1 MNTWITSFFG
11 MGTTWS
17 ENLRPLGN
25 TTTRIGFINRWPEM
39 HRRLLAVFLKLNAQI
54 STAIPGYHTATDF
67 FKPRS
72 LHKQEFAKDTL
83 AVQY

>member
-1 MNTWITSFFG
+1 MC
-11 MGTTWS
+11 TTWS

-39 HRRLLAVFLKLNAQI
+39 RRRLLAVFLKLNAQI
-54 STAIPGYHTATDF
+54 SAAIPGYHTATDF

-72 LHKQEFAKDTL
+72 LHKLEFAKQTSPCGHGGTL
-83 AVQY
+83 FL